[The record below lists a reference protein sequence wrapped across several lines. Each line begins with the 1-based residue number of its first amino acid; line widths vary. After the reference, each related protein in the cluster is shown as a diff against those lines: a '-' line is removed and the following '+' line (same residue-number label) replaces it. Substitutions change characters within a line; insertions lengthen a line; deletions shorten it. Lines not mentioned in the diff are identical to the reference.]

1 VSTENKKTL
10 IKGATLADG
19 RTCDVLLE
27 NGVVQ
32 AVAPSLSDTDAVIFE
47 ATSMILLSGLVDLH
61 THLREPG
68 KEDSETV
75 LSGSRAGV

>member
-47 ATSMILLSGLVDLH
+47 ATSMILL
-61 THLREPG
+61 
-68 KEDSETV
+68 
-75 LSGSRAGV
+75 